1 MALSGALTHL
11 SASYK
16 AVPDD
21 SPDVSAVN
29 AYAYAAEVILHGSP
43 SGADNTVAA
52 FGGALVF
59 QRRPEPFF
67 RAVSC
72 DLNRFRFL
80 IVNTR
85 VPRSTKEQVGNVRAL
100 VEADAPKIQAHF
112 DAIERIV
119 NDFIALGEG
128 GELTQ
133 PVLAR
138 QVEENHRLLNLLG
151 VGHPQ
156 IEEVARICRERGGA
170 TKLTG
175 AGGGGCTVTLLPTEM
190 TDLEVAELVKD
201 LEKHGFECFTSSLG
215 GSGFR
220 IDS

>member
-1 MALSGALTHL
+1 VALSGALAQL
-11 SASYK
+11 SAQ
-16 AVPDD
+16 AD
-21 SPDVSAVN
+21 SSETPDVSTVN

-59 QRRPEPFF
+59 QRRPEPSF
-67 RAVSC
+67 RAVRC

-80 IVNTR
+80 LVNTR

-100 VEADAPKIQAHF
+100 FEADTATVQGHF

-119 NDFIALGEG
+119 RDFIALGESG
-128 GELTQ
+128 TLTRS
-133 PVLAR
+133 VLAQ

-156 IEEVARICRERGGA
+156 IDEVARISRSRGGA

-190 TDLEVAELVKD
+190 TDAEVAELVKE
-201 LEKHGFECFTSSLG
+201 LEAHGFECFSSSLG
-215 GSGFR
+215 GDGFR
-220 IDS
+220 IDP